1 MDAVE
6 YICEKVENICID
18 REKKTQ
24 IGIVTNGTLIDE
36 RFAELVQRYHILVT
50 ISYDGDIKVNDK
62 LRKDVHGNG
71 MSNLILKMPRC

>member
-1 MDAVE
+1 MWE
-6 YICEKVENICID
+6 SWKYLYWS
-18 REKKTQ
+18 RKKTQ